1 MIEARTDRRRIG
13 RTRRP
18 TRLAIPSVDAHE
30 LAPAARR
37 TRLALTVLAILAV
50 AVAVALVPAADR
62 SAGLPAAL
70 RGGNGLMV
78 VIDVS
83 SSTLGFSNMIAKSLL
98 TLANDPSQ
106 RAGLVLA
113 SQSAYMA
120 LPPETPGSALRGW
133 QRMIDYVNKQNHE
146 LAVRAK
152 LDRSPLPNPAPGD
165 YPWVGVFTGGTRLS
179 TGLARAIQALRDA
192 GIHHGQIVLVSDLRD
207 APEDLPRVGVLITRM
222 RELGIKLRVVTVGH
236 ATRDPKEFSD
246 IGGSAFIMDAA
257 DAVYAPE
264 HTPNLRSQPSA
275 LPLILLGAALAV
287 LLALAEPLL
296 PLRWRDRSEAR
307 R

>member
-1 MIEARTDRRRIG
+1 M
-13 RTRRP
+13 
-18 TRLAIPSVDAHE
+18 LSIPSVDAGA

-37 TRLALTVLAILAV
+37 TRLALGALAVLSV

-70 RGGNGLMV
+70 RGGDGLVV

-98 TLANDPSQ
+98 TLADNPSQ

-133 QRMIDYVNKQNHE
+133 QRMIDYINQQNHK

-152 LDRSPLPNPAPGD
+152 LDRTPLPNPAPGD

-192 GIHHGQIVLVSDLRD
+192 GIRHGQIVLVSDLRD
-207 APEDLPRVGVLITRM
+207 APEDLPRVGVLIARM
-222 RELGIKLRVVTVGH
+222 RELGITLRVVTVGH

-246 IGGSAFIMDAA
+246 NGGSAFIMDAA

-264 HTPNLRSQPSA
+264 HEPTLSSHPSA
-275 LPLILLGAALAV
+275 VPLVVLGAALAV

-296 PLRWRDRSEAR
+296 PLRWRHR
-307 R
+307 RESRE